1 MFSLS
6 RRIRGTALTA
16 LAVGLLAGP
25 LLLQFAT
32 PPEAAP
38 STAGSGLVVALA
50 IPASVA
56 AGAVLLV
63 SGGAAMAGHTL
74 SPRWSLT
81 APIVAVAVTIGAN
94 AGMAGGGMATTLALA
109 GTTPFVA
116 GGALVGAA
124 LAPIVLGSI
133 KGDTV
138 ALVVGTIVA
147 LAAVALAPASAV
159 TSLAGVV
166 GGGGAIGVLWVV
178 DGGSWRP

>member
-1 MFSLS
+1 
-6 RRIRGTALTA
+6 
-16 LAVGLLAGP
+16 
-25 LLLQFAT
+25 
-32 PPEAAP
+32 
-38 STAGSGLVVALA
+38 
-50 IPASVA
+50 
-56 AGAVLLV
+56 
-63 SGGAAMAGHTL
+63 
-74 SPRWSLT
+74 LT